1 MKVCGLCD
9 LVMASNLQST
19 KESNN
24 LSMYGGQG
32 AQARGQSEVDGV
44 KGHVGFP
51 IPFMA
56 FKNDFY
62 HHVCQLSSKVGIA
75 KPAHG
80 SWLG

>member
-9 LVMASNLQST
+9 LVMASNLQPT
-19 KESNN
+19 KESND
-24 LSMYGGQG
+24 LSW
-32 AQARGQSEVDGV
+32 VDGG

-62 HHVCQLSSKVGIA
+62 HHVCQLSSKVVLQNR
-75 KPAHG
+75 PTVHG
-80 SWLG
+80 WVE